1 MYYEQ
6 KECAI
11 MSKPVRLAKQDNNQF
26 NVDHILSSITRG
38 IEAWVLS
45 QALLCIIVAMCL
57 LMALFVVLIFI
68 LTGVSA
74 TDSGAVYN
82 NMERII

>member
-1 MYYEQ
+1 
-6 KECAI
+6 

-45 QALLCIIVAMCL
+45 HALLCIIVAMCL
-57 LMALFVVLIFI
+57 LMALFVALIFV

-74 TDSGAVYN
+74 VESGTVYN
-82 NMERII
+82 GMERII

>member
-1 MYYEQ
+1 
-6 KECAI
+6 
-11 MSKPVRLAKQDNNQF
+11 MSPARLDKKADKTEININY
-26 NVDHILSSITRG
+26 ILSSVTKS
-38 IEAWVLS
+38 IEAWILS
-45 QALLCIIVAMCL
+45 HAFLCLIVAICL

>member
-1 MYYEQ
+1 
-6 KECAI
+6 
-11 MSKPVRLAKQDNNQF
+11 MSKPVRLAKQDN

-45 QALLCIIVAMCL
+45 HALLCIIVAMCL
-57 LMALFVVLIFI
+57 LMALFVALIFV

-74 TDSGAVYN
+74 VESGTVYN
-82 NMERII
+82 GMERII